1 MDFVPRSDSLEK
13 ARRDAAI
20 SFSRLEPQLESF
32 LHPKWF
38 LNLSGGMM
46 KKTWTMIILLVL
58 ASLLLGACMGSA
70 PLSFE
75 DVQTQ
80 AAIFAEATLTRI
92 ALGTHAA
99 LTNTVSAPLPTN
111 TPVTPGATPV
121 PPSDTPVPPTAEPL
135 PATATAQP
143 PTETRVPTV
152 GITYITQSATP
163 RPVVYDPIRLSFA
176 EGATNISRESS
187 AAYNS
192 VRRFVFWA
200 AKNQYVKI
208 SLNSAYKVLLGVSG
222 ANGTVLLP
230 LSEGKTSYQ
239 GYLKANGDWYI
250 DAAANPHEVS
260 FVVYLEIPERLSFPS
275 GAYGMTASGKVPA
288 SGTHEFLVWANKG
301 QRLKVS
307 AQPGDKTILAIYHV
321 DGTELLSVSAGSA
334 SYDDVLP
341 KAGDYIIR
349 VVNRTDSALNFSLPI
364 EIR

>member
-1 MDFVPRSDSLEK
+1 
-13 ARRDAAI
+13 
-20 SFSRLEPQLESF
+20 
-32 LHPKWF
+32 
-38 LNLSGGMM
+38 MM

-99 LTNTVSAPLPTN
+99 LTNTVPAPLPTN
-111 TPVTPGATPV
+111 TLP

-163 RPVVYDPIRLSFA
+163 RPAVYDPIRLSFA

-307 AQPGDKTILAIYHV
+307 AQPGDKAVLAIYHV
-321 DGTELLSVSAGSA
+321 DGTELLAASANAA
-334 SYDDVLP
+334 SYDDLLP
-341 KAGDYIIR
+341 KA
-349 VVNRTDSALNFSLPI
+349 
-364 EIR
+364 

>member
-20 SFSRLEPQLESF
+20 SFSGLKPQLESF

-38 LNLSGGMM
+38 LDLSGGMM
-46 KKTWTMIILLVL
+46 KKTWTMIFLLVL

-99 LTNTVSAPLPTN
+99 LTNTVPAPLPTN
-111 TPVTPGATPV
+111 TLL

-200 AKNQYVKI
+200 AKNQFVKI
-208 SLNSAYKVLLGVSG
+208 SLSSAKKVVLGVSG

-307 AQPGDKTILAIYHV
+307 AQPGDKAVLAIYHV
-321 DGTELLSVSAGSA
+321 DGTELLSASAGSA

-349 VVNRTDSALNFSLPI
+349 VVNRTDSALNFSLLI

>member
-1 MDFVPRSDSLEK
+1 
-13 ARRDAAI
+13 
-20 SFSRLEPQLESF
+20 
-32 LHPKWF
+32 
-38 LNLSGGMM
+38 M

-187 AAYNS
+187 AAYNQKEGIS
-192 VRRFVFWA
+192 PQLA
-200 AKNQYVKI
+200 AK
-208 SLNSAYKVLLGVSG
+208 
-222 ANGTVLLP
+222 T
-230 LSEGKTSYQ
+230 
-239 GYLKANGDWYI
+239 
-250 DAAANPHEVS
+250 
-260 FVVYLEIPERLSFPS
+260 
-275 GAYGMTASGKVPA
+275 MM
-288 SGTHEFLVWANKG
+288 
-301 QRLKVS
+301 
-307 AQPGDKTILAIYHV
+307 
-321 DGTELLSVSAGSA
+321 
-334 SYDDVLP
+334 
-341 KAGDYIIR
+341 
-349 VVNRTDSALNFSLPI
+349 
-364 EIR
+364 